1 MHSRSGLWQAHNTTV
16 QIHRTA
22 AVEQYSIPTPQEV
35 FESEDFELVKDH
47 ALQNA
52 VAWINSE
59 EGPQNLSGKIQM
71 EVETVIEQ

>member
-1 MHSRSGLWQAHNTTV
+1 MHSRSGLWQAQNTTV